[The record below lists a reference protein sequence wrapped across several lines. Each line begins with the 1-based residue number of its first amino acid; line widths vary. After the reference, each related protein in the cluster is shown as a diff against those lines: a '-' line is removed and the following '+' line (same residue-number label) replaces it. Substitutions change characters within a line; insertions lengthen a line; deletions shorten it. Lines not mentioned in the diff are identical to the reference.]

1 MQGGKG
7 ARKSPRVE
15 AKRAEKKE
23 QFIATARRL
32 IAEHGIAEAS
42 VHELARQLGI
52 SPATLYWYFP
62 SREAL
67 IGEVQRRVFHELGE
81 IFASQITAFQGEAR
95 AAGAAPRVAAL
106 AVLLRLAGF
115 YLGLPETHPEHARV
129 IAFSLDPRVWLDDQQ
144 GALLAPVLVRLFRE
158 VALPFQVAESSG
170 ALGPGGAG
178 ARAVQYWAA
187 LQGLLQTSKLARL
200 SPDLFDVRTLGMA
213 SAATLLVGWGADQT
227 ALRDARAL
235 ATRTP

>member
-1 MQGGKG
+1 VQ
-7 ARKSPRVE
+7 

-32 IAEHGIAEAS
+32 IAEQGIAEAS
-42 VHELARQLGI
+42 VHELARQLGL

-67 IGEVQRRVFHELGE
+67 IGEVQRRVFHELGDV
-81 IFASQITAFQGEAR
+81 FASQIADYQRSAREA
-95 AAGAAPRVAAL
+95 AAPPRVAAL
-106 AVLLRLAGF
+106 VVLLKLAGF
-115 YLGLPETHPEHARV
+115 YLELPDTRPEHARM

-158 VALPFQVAESSG
+158 VALPFHTAETLG
-170 ALGPGGAG
+170 ALRPGTAS

-187 LQGLLQTSKLARL
+187 LQGLVQTNKLARL
-200 SPDLFDVRTLGMA
+200 SPGLFDARALGLS
-213 SAATLLVGWGADQT
+213 SAEALLVGWGAEPNE
-227 ALRDARAL
+227 LEDARKL
-235 ATRTP
+235 AMA